1 MNNKL
6 INEINE
12 VLEFDITKV
21 NNSKGLMELGIDS
34 IKLVQTIGIIE
45 QHYNITLE
53 VEEFYDMTV
62 NDFLKIV
69 ENKKN

>member
-1 MNNKL
+1 
-6 INEINE
+6 
-12 VLEFDITKV
+12 
-21 NNSKGLMELGIDS
+21 MELGIDS

-62 NDFLKIV
+62 NNFLKIV
-69 ENKKN
+69 ENKKKTNLNFNKKIMLKKKYI

>member
-1 MNNKL
+1 MNTEL

-12 VLEFDITKV
+12 VLEFDITKIDK
-21 NNSKGLMELGIDS
+21 SKQLMELGIDS
-34 IKLVQTIGIIE
+34 MKLVQTIGIIE

-62 NDFLKIV
+62 NDF
-69 ENKKN
+69 